1 MILDKMPAAMTRYTN
16 FARKRTYLDAEL
28 NYRDDGNTTADAL
41 HDNAPMAEPAEG
53 DSSGSQ
59 PAKKR
64 KRNRPEKR
72 NEAANDTTVLSVQDA
87 VSERSSGPREGE
99 GEGDDG
105 NEAGSSKAASEKRK
119 TAAKGER
126 QRRQKHQKDAQS
138 RQEASERRRLKRK
151 DERFSDTTCFACRE
165 KGHTARDCTRTVS
178 GGGEGGDT
186 QGEAGNAKAKAS
198 RGMDTVGI
206 CYRCGSRKH
215 TLSRC
220 RELADPSNPFP
231 FASCFV
237 CSGKG
242 HLASACP
249 QNQAKGVYPNGGCCK
264 LCRETT
270 HLAKDCSLRKQEV
283 IASTV
288 FLGTGRDAGADED
301 DFHTFKRRN
310 AEVDKSEK
318 TVERVRRQADVKMG
332 AHTGIIK
339 SFGKKTETAAAKKVV
354 HF

>member
-1 MILDKMPAAMTRYTN
+1 MILDKMPYRSISWSARVFDLQGKYSPAAMTRYTN

-126 QRRQKHQKDAQS
+126 QRRQKHQK
-138 RQEASERRRLKRK
+138 
-151 DERFSDTTCFACRE
+151 
-165 KGHTARDCTRTVS
+165 
-178 GGGEGGDT
+178 GE
-186 QGEAGNAKAKAS
+186 
-198 RGMDTVGI
+198 
-206 CYRCGSRKH
+206 
-215 TLSRC
+215 
-220 RELADPSNPFP
+220 
-231 FASCFV
+231 
-237 CSGKG
+237 
-242 HLASACP
+242 SA
-249 QNQAKGVYPNGGCCK
+249 YPCM
-264 LCRETT
+264 
-270 HLAKDCSLRKQEV
+270 AP
-283 IASTV
+283 
-288 FLGTGRDAGADED
+288 
-301 DFHTFKRRN
+301 
-310 AEVDKSEK
+310 
-318 TVERVRRQADVKMG
+318 
-332 AHTGIIK
+332 
-339 SFGKKTETAAAKKVV
+339 
-354 HF
+354 